1 MPYTTDQLQALQNA
15 LASGEL
21 RVRFT
26 DREVEYRSVE
36 ELKAA
41 IREVQIALG
50 IDPNT
55 PRVRQVR
62 VYTDKGLN

>member
-21 RVRFT
+21 RVRF
-26 DREVEYRSVE
+26 DDKEVQYRSVE

-41 IREVQIALG
+41 IREVQDGLSAE
-50 IDPNT
+50 N
-55 PRVRQVR
+55 PRVRHIR